1 MAIVVTAN
9 HVNLKYTMKGD
20 HQMNTALQLVEPDKI
35 GEKALTYTEAIA
47 KLPPIKT
54 NEEYV
59 FVGELWKTG
68 KALLEE
74 INEGYDSL
82 IKKAHELHKDAIAK
96 KARYYVPTEAGV
108 KAAKKLLSDYSA
120 EQERIRKAEEERLAA
135 IARAEEEARR
145 KAEQERLEAE
155 RKAEEDRL
163 LAEAVAAE
171 ARGDKETADAL
182 TAAAEESNE
191 QVKELAATLAAEP
204 IYVAP
209 VVVPKTTPKMAG
221 GPVYREVWAAE
232 VVDIKAL
239 CMAVATGKA
248 STECVSG
255 NMVALN
261 RMAVALKGTMNIPG
275 VKAYA
280 RRV

>member
-1 MAIVVTAN
+1 
-9 HVNLKYTMKGD
+9 
-20 HQMNTALQLVEPDKI
+20 MNTALQLIEPDKI
-35 GEKALTYTEAIA
+35 REKALSYTEIIS
-47 KLPPIKT
+47 KLAPIKT
-54 NEEYV
+54 NEEYIY
-59 FVGELWKTG
+59 VGEVWKTG

-108 KAAKKLLSDYSA
+108 KAAKKLRSDYAA
-120 EQERIRKAEEERLAA
+120 EQERIRKAEEDRLRKIEEER
-135 IARAEEEARR
+135 IAEERR
-145 KAEQERLEAE
+145 KEQERLETE

-163 LAEAVAAE
+163 LAEAIAAE
-171 ARGDKETADAL
+171 ERGDKDTAEIL
-182 TAAAEESNE
+182 TEAAATTSENFRQESAA
-191 QVKELAATLAAEP
+191 LAQEP
-204 IYVAP
+204 IYVPP
-209 VVVPKTTPKMAG
+209 VVVPKSVPKMAG
-221 GPVYREVWAAE
+221 GPISREVWAAE

-248 STECVSG
+248 STECVIG

-261 RMAVALKGTMNIPG
+261 RMAVALKGTMNVPG
-275 VKAYA
+275 VKSYS

>member
-1 MAIVVTAN
+1 
-9 HVNLKYTMKGD
+9 
-20 HQMNTALQLVEPDKI
+20 MNTALQLVEPDKI

-54 NEEYV
+54 NDEYV

-182 TAAAEESNE
+182 TAAAVESSEQINE
-191 QVKELAATLAAEP
+191 VIASVAAEP
-204 IYVAP
+204 IYVPP
-209 VVVPKTTPKMAG
+209 VVVPKTVPKMQG
-221 GPVYREVWAAE
+221 GPVYRTVWNAE
-232 VVDIKAL
+232 VTDLKAL
-239 CMAVATGKA
+239 CMAVATGK
-248 STECVSG
+248 VSI
-255 NMVALN
+255 NAILPN
-261 RMAVALKGTMNIPG
+261 ETFLRQQAISLRNTMNIPG
-275 VKAYA
+275 VRAYEK
-280 RRV
+280 RV